1 MHERKSSIPAG
12 RRDDLLK
19 GGVILGL
26 TAITLLICWLTPE
39 PQAGGETGVVM
50 ELPDQVGKF
59 HGFPRP
65 PSEAELLILP
75 ADTTYAKKDY
85 ETIGSGPDALIHS
98 EIVLSGRE
106 KRSIHRPER
115 CLPAQGWRIE
125 SSHVISI
132 QLASGHTLSA
142 TALLLNRPTVPN
154 PGQRVPPQSYFVY
167 WFVGK
172 DVTTPYH
179 FERILLTNWDLLFH
193 RINQRWA
200 YIVATADIT
209 QDVTPNGRSPE
220 QTLEMLKQFI
230 HDSVPS
236 YVKSEMPPENH
247 R

>member
-1 MHERKSSIPAG
+1 MHDRKPSTSKSL
-12 RRDDLLK
+12 RDDLVK

-26 TAITLLICWLTPE
+26 TVITLLVCWLTPE
-39 PQAGGETGVVM
+39 PQAGGEAGVVM
-50 ELPDQVGKF
+50 ELPDQVGNF
-59 HGFPRP
+59 HGYPRG
-65 PSEAELLILP
+65 PSDAELLILP

-85 ETIGSGPDALIHS
+85 EAIGSGSDALIHS

-125 SSHVISI
+125 SSRVIDI
-132 QLASGHTLSA
+132 PLASGRTLSA
-142 TALLLNRPTVPN
+142 TALLLNRPMLKN
-154 PGQRVPPQSYFVY
+154 DGRRVAPQSYFVY

-209 QDVTPNGRSPE
+209 QGVAPNGRSPE

-236 YVKSEMPPENH
+236 YVKSEMPPEK
-247 R
+247 